1 MKNTRNAS
9 ARWLSICSL
18 IIAITTGCGQVSSP
32 ESAAQA
38 SNDADQSV
46 KQSVSHT
53 ATIRLPPPVHGAV
66 FRVASSE
73 AMGTK
78 QEAFLKCAACHGLR
92 PPNSENSK
100 SSHMDEFHQGL
111 KISHG
116 QLTCVS
122 CHNANDNYSSLKL
135 ADGRTVPFEES
146 MTLCAQCHGPQYRD
160 YEHGAHGGM
169 SGYWDLRRGERV
181 RNHCQHCHDPH
192 VPSYPKFRPAPP
204 PQDRF
209 KPSHSTLGSKS

>member
-1 MKNTRNAS
+1 MSPKNAGCW
-9 ARWLSICSL
+9 WLSIYSL
-18 IIAITTGCGQVSSP
+18 VMAVTTGCGKVPSQETSTP
-32 ESAAQA
+32 PARESQ
-38 SNDADQSV
+38 QSV
-46 KQSVSHT
+46 KQSVIQT
-53 ATIRLPPPVHGAV
+53 TTIRPPPPVLGAV
-66 FRVASSE
+66 FRVESTE

-92 PPNSENSK
+92 PPNNENAN
-100 SSHMDEFHQGL
+100 SSHLDEFHQGL

-135 ADGRTVPFEES
+135 ADGRTVAFEES
-146 MTLCAQCHGPQYRD
+146 ITLCAQCHGPQYRD

-169 SGYWDLRRGERV
+169 SGYWDLGRGERV

-209 KPSHSTLGSKS
+209 KPKHSTLGSKS